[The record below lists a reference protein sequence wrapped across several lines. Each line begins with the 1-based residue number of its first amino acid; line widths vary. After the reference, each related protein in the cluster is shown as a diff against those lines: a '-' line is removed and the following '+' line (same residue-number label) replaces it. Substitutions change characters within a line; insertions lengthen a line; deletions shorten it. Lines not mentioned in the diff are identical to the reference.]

1 MEMISSLRQQLHKLN
16 FCKYSKAYKIVKD
29 KIKSRANNNTVFQSY
44 ALFIK
49 STSSINSLL

>member
-1 MEMISSLRQQLHKLN
+1 MISSLRQQLHKLN

-49 STSSINSLL
+49 STSRINSLL